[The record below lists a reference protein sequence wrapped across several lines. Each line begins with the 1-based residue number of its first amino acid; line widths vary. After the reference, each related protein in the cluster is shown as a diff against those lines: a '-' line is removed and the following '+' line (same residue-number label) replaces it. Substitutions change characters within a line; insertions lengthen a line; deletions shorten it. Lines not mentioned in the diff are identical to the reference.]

1 MFRDRI
7 AHSQK
12 VTLISGSRFR
22 RWQRCGLSNSGFS
35 NSSRAERLLSGKAR
49 DGTSSS
55 SICAEQW
62 LSVQFSPSPCVF
74 FGASLPDIPNRL
86 FSHSTHGR
94 IRAVTR
100 SYQLLQVAV
109 PALVALAVVGITHLL
124 SVYRDRENKRR
135 EQRLGYLIAAFRAL
149 AKANHHEHLYEIADE
164 LEQAVADLQVFGT
177 AEQVKLAQ
185 KFAEELGRTQ
195 HADIDELLNE
205 LRNSLRKELG
215 REPITG
221 KMCWMKI
228 TRKTENTR

>member
-1 MFRDRI
+1 MGIR
-7 AHSQK
+7 
-12 VTLISGSRFR
+12 
-22 RWQRCGLSNSGFS
+22 
-35 NSSRAERLLSGKAR
+35 
-49 DGTSSS
+49 
-55 SICAEQW
+55 
-62 LSVQFSPSPCVF
+62 
-74 FGASLPDIPNRL
+74 GASEFAALVRPAYFTILRL
-86 FSHSTHGR
+86 HTVRGYGTKVCRKQDCISNCAVPHVR

-109 PALVALAVVGITHLL
+109 PALVALAVVGVTHLL

-149 AKANHHEHLYEIADE
+149 AKANNHPHLYEIAEE

-195 HADIDELLNE
+195 QAEIDDLLNE

-215 REPITG
+215 REPVTG
-221 KMCWMKI
+221 NMCWMKI
-228 TRKTENTR
+228 TRKTESTK